1 MVLERKVLVTNDHA
15 VIQVWASRK
24 VSQVGIG

>member
-15 VIQVWASRK
+15 VIQVWDSRK
-24 VSQVGIG
+24 FAQVGID